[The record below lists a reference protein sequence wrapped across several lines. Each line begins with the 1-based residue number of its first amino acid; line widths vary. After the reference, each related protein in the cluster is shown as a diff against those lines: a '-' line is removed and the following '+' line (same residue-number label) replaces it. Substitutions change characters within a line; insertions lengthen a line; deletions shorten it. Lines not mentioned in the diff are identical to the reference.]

1 MTDYT
6 AYGNIPAEEQE
17 NQNGSEAI
25 KKEWEGMIVNCRAV
39 NVRKG
44 PNKNAAVLGILP
56 VGEEVRIKHHSDKGW
71 YTVFTDDI
79 PKGYIMEE
87 FVKEK

>member
-6 AYGNIPAEEQE
+6 AYGNAPEEE
-17 NQNGSEAI
+17 EIQNEVESSEKGRI
-25 KKEWEGMIVNCRAV
+25 GVIVNCRAV
-39 NVRKG
+39 NVRKA
-44 PNKNAAVLGILP
+44 PNKNANVLGILP
-56 VGEEVRIKHHSDKGW
+56 VGEEVQIKGHSGKGW
-71 YTVFTDDI
+71 YSVLTDDF

>member
-17 NQNGSEAI
+17 NQNGSETT
-25 KKEWEGMIVNCRAV
+25 KNEWEGMIVNCRAV
-39 NVRKG
+39 NVRKA

-56 VGEEVRIKHHSDKGW
+56 VGEEVRIKHHSEKGW